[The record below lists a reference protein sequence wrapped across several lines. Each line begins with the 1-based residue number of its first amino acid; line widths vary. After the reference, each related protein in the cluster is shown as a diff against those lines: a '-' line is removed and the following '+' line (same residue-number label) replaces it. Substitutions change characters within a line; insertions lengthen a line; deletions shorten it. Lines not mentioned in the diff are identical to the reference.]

1 MGLLGNL
8 IVKGVATAA
17 RNSTIKAVGNAAVDV
32 ISATSQK
39 QSQEDIVVKNGIVS
53 IKPTRSSQ
61 DYLGENTLDVVQ
73 ELLGVGFEKVTLKPV
88 KKLSEHS
95 VKKYGRIHTISI
107 NGNSEFVGIK
117 RIPASSY
124 ILIEFL
130 DFKNNVNPEVYK
142 NVKRITSGTI
152 SNTDEQESPYH
163 ENYNANNSKNFC
175 PYCGEKV
182 INKNSKFC
190 SNCGQKIE

>member
-17 RNSTIKAVGNAAVDV
+17 RNSTIKAVGNTAVDV
-32 ISATSQK
+32 ISATSKK
-39 QSQEDIVVKNGIVS
+39 QSQEDIVVKNGIVF

-95 VKKYGRIHTISI
+95 VKKYGLIHTISI
-107 NGNSEFVGIK
+107 NGNSEFLGIK
-117 RIPASSY
+117 KIPASSY
-124 ILIEFL
+124 ILIEYL
-130 DFKNNVNPEVYK
+130 DFKNNVNPKVYE

-152 SNTDEQESPYH
+152 SNADELEAPSQ
-163 ENYNANNSKNFC
+163 ENYNVNNFKNFC
-175 PYCGEKV
+175 PYCGEKI
-182 INKNSKFC
+182 ININAKFC